1 MWPTEYMV
9 HEHRKELQ
17 RVAAQVSLVREASSA
32 REAQPSRRAGWLAF
46 AANARVFNAIRRF
59 RRPRPAVTAEAA
71 PCPQTAVL
79 GRVN

>member
-17 RVAAQVSLVREASSA
+17 RVAAQVSLARAASLA
-32 REAQPSRRAGWLAF
+32 VEAQPSRRARWLTV
-46 AANARVFNAIRRF
+46 VFNAIRR
-59 RRPRPAVTAEAA
+59 PRPVDTVDSATR
-71 PCPQTAVL
+71 PQTIVL